1 MNFSDFTR
9 FDKMITPTII
19 KILFYIG
26 VILSIIVGIAEVF
39 GGLFGGDGALVF
51 MGFLTLL
58 LGPLFTRVYC
68 ELLIVIFKI
77 HENLKEINDK
87 IDKKSDGTP
96 VN

>member
-19 KILFYIG
+19 KILFYVG
-26 VILSIIVGIAEVF
+26 VILSVIFGIAEIF
-39 GGLFGGDGALVF
+39 GGIIGEDGALVF

-77 HENLKEINDK
+77 HQNLKEINDK
-87 IDKKSDGTP
+87 IEKKSDSTP
-96 VN
+96 TL